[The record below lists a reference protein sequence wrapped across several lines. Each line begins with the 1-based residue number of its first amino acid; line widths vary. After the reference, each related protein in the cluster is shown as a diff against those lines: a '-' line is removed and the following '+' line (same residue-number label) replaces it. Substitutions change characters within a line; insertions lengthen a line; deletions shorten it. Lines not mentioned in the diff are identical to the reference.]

1 MKIFFTSIV
10 FALGLTVSAQDKMIS
25 FEELPASVKTF
36 VSNHF
41 SKENVASVVLDRGL
55 ISDEYSIF
63 MNDGTQVE
71 FDSKGQWTEMKSS
84 ANEVLKKFIPAKI
97 SDYISQ
103 KYPSVLIKEI
113 KNKRNNFEVELSN
126 GLDLVFDKKGQF
138 LRFED

>member
-1 MKIFFTSIV
+1 MKKLITTIIFAV
-10 FALGLTVSAQDKMIS
+10 GLTASAQDRLIS
-25 FEELPASVKTF
+25 FEELPTSVKTF
-36 VSNHF
+36 VGKHF
-41 SKENVASVVLDRGL
+41 SKDNVASVVLDKGF

-71 FDSKGQWTEMKSS
+71 FDSNGQWTEVKSNS
-84 ANEVLKKFIPAKI
+84 NEVLKKIVPTKI

-103 KYPSVLIKEI
+103 KYPSILVEEI
-113 KNKRNNFEVELSN
+113 KSKRNTFEVELSN